1 MGPILLS
8 WTPFKKYCYHR
19 PRGLAEGAAMRG
31 LDLATLLF
39 ASPAEPSAPGSKII
53 ANSISRQT
61 LVHYDSSC
69 SG

>member
-1 MGPILLS
+1 
-8 WTPFKKYCYHR
+8 
-19 PRGLAEGAAMRG
+19 MRG

-39 ASPAEPSAPGSKII
+39 ASPAEPSAPGSKLI
-53 ANSISRQT
+53 ANSISHRT